1 MSSTNKTINLEI
13 NGRIF
18 PSWVVK
24 NFKKFTLPEIV
35 RKAGEDPCA
44 EKLNKELTTYQRFL
58 GQFLN
63 YRSPFTDILV
73 FHGLGSGKTVS
84 AIHIYNVLFNFTP
97 KWNVFIIIPASLRN
111 DPWMKDL
118 RDWLGKSDNSVRMK
132 NIEFIHYDSPFADRD
147 FLEKVKKADSSK
159 ATLYIFDEAHNF
171 IRNVYNNISSKKG
184 KRAQVI
190 YDHIQQEKKENSNT
204 RIVMLTATPAVNT
217 PYEYALYFNL
227 MRPGA
232 FPSSEAIFSQLYIS
246 SKNFQS
252 LNDETK
258 NMFQRRMLG
267 LVSYYIG
274 ATPDKFAQKIV
285 RYKNIIMGKY
295 HEEVYNHFE
304 EIEEAK
310 EKIRRRMSRGKVGE
324 EMSTYSSYTRQA
336 CNFVFPTIGQIN
348 GEDRPRPSNFKI
360 KEVDGDVI
368 DEGKDKEKTTQ
379 LKKSN
384 KEVQDYLSAI
394 KKYTNNFIE
403 YLKELHRKDKK
414 NTYTL
419 QNDVETFYKKYKA
432 NFDDFERSNES
443 KSNVFNALYTSSPKF
458 VQVIFNIMKSTGPVL
473 VYSNY
478 VAMEGL
484 QIFKIYLNF
493 FGFISFNDDQDFKMT
508 DLSKKQSKD
517 GFRFMEFHGGID
529 KDERETNKKIFN
541 NRDNRNG
548 KIMKIILISPAGT
561 EGINLRNTRQVHII
575 EPYWNEVRVD
585 QIIGRAIRICSHA
598 DIPFDD
604 RKVDVFRYKMIRSS
618 GKETT
623 DERLESIARKK
634 NNLLVSFTDAVREAA
649 VDCELFKNHNMM
661 GTKYKC
667 FKFNE
672 NSLFDNPIGPAYANK
687 IEYDKK
693 MDDGSNSKDSFRQ
706 KIKVMKIKAVKK
718 LNESSYSDTKDYWY
732 YKETGIVYDI
742 DQEFPVGRVEKT
754 DDGNEMKLDSDT
766 YIISTLIEIP
776 EFKIYE

>member
-1 MSSTNKTINLEI
+1 
-13 NGRIF
+13 
-18 PSWVVK
+18 
-24 NFKKFTLPEIV
+24 
-35 RKAGEDPCA
+35 
-44 EKLNKELTTYQRFL
+44 
-58 GQFLN
+58 
-63 YRSPFTDILV
+63 
-73 FHGLGSGKTVS
+73 
-84 AIHIYNVLFNFTP
+84 
-97 KWNVFIIIPASLRN
+97 
-111 DPWMKDL
+111 
-118 RDWLGKSDNSVRMK
+118 
-132 NIEFIHYDSPFADRD
+132 
-147 FLEKVKKADSSK
+147 
-159 ATLYIFDEAHNF
+159 
-171 IRNVYNNISSKKG
+171 
-184 KRAQVI
+184 
-190 YDHIQQEKKENSNT
+190 
-204 RIVMLTATPAVNT
+204 
-217 PYEYALYFNL
+217 
-227 MRPGA
+227 
-232 FPSSEAIFSQLYIS
+232 
-246 SKNFQS
+246 
-252 LNDETK
+252 
-258 NMFQRRMLG
+258 
-267 LVSYYIG
+267 
-274 ATPDKFAQKIV
+274 
-285 RYKNIIMGKY
+285 
-295 HEEVYNHFE
+295 
-304 EIEEAK
+304 
-310 EKIRRRMSRGKVGE
+310 
-324 EMSTYSSYTRQA
+324 
-336 CNFVFPTIGQIN
+336 
-348 GEDRPRPSNFKI
+348 
-360 KEVDGDVI
+360 
-368 DEGKDKEKTTQ
+368 
-379 LKKSN
+379 
-384 KEVQDYLSAI
+384 
-394 KKYTNNFIE
+394 
-403 YLKELHRKDKK
+403 
-414 NTYTL
+414 
-419 QNDVETFYKKYKA
+419 
-432 NFDDFERSNES
+432 
-443 KSNVFNALYTSSPKF
+443 
-458 VQVIFNIMKSTGPVL
+458 
-473 VYSNY
+473 
-478 VAMEGL
+478 
-484 QIFKIYLNF
+484 
-493 FGFISFNDDQDFKMT
+493 
-508 DLSKKQSKD
+508 
-517 GFRFMEFHGGID
+517 MEFHGGID